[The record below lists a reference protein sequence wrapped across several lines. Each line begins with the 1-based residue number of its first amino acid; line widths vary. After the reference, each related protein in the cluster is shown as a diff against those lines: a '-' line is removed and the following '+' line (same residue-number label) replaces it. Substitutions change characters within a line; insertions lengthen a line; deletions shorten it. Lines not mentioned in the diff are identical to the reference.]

1 MMLERPDVHKFEGQ
15 VQFLILY
22 FITMKMQAKSLPIN
36 KMLHLLSV
44 SYLNLMQQKLLL
56 RLNTKAALQIIYI
69 IDVTSGINV
78 VFAINSYHLLL
89 LYLLQ

>member
-22 FITMKMQAKSLPIN
+22 FITMKMQAKSLSIN
-36 KMLHLLSV
+36 IEHLR